1 MRNNYFDEKGSYKV
15 QSSLLSFLAREK
27 MLCSF
32 YRRKS
37 FSEKKKGVKEFF
49 GFHNFLTIS
58 DIMLVILCIL
68 MYGFLKPKKMYWD
81 TF

>member
-1 MRNNYFDEKGSYKV
+1 MKKDLIRYKV
-15 QSSLLSFLAREK
+15 AYYLFLREK
-27 MLCSF
+27 KCFARFIEESLF
-32 YRRKS
+32 P
-37 FSEKKKGVKEFF
+37 KKKGVKEFF